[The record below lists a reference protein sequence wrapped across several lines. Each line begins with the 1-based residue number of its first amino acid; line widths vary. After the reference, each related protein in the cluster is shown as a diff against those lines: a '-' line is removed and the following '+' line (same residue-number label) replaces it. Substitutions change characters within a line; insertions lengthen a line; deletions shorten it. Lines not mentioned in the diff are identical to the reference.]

1 MVQVSGGTLARS
13 KQRRPA
19 GKIKAKLRG
28 KIGSTQF
35 FEQGLTPC
43 SFFAGLLRCRV
54 RGLRNQMALHR
65 AGTCTRLAP
74 TIAQAGTPEEWIAL
88 PTPVHGGF
96 GAFIPL
102 AISI

>member
-54 RGLRNQMALHR
+54 RGLPNQMAL
-65 AGTCTRLAP
+65 P
-74 TIAQAGTPEEWIAL
+74 QTIAQADTPEESIGL
-88 PTPVHGGF
+88 PAPVHGDRCTHC
-96 GAFIPL
+96 A
-102 AISI
+102 

>member
-43 SFFAGLLRCRV
+43 SFFCRV
-54 RGLRNQMALHR
+54 AALSSAR
-65 AGTCTRLAP
+65 FAQSDGVAP
-74 TIAQAGTPEEWIAL
+74 
-88 PTPVHGGF
+88 
-96 GAFIPL
+96 
-102 AISI
+102 